1 MWPHYILIVFTM
13 IVCMVTAT
21 ASCVL
26 CYGVTQFAV
35 ALLITAHSIWVKLGK
50 SDMSA
55 LLSCNYCFVT

>member
-1 MWPHYILIVFTM
+1 M